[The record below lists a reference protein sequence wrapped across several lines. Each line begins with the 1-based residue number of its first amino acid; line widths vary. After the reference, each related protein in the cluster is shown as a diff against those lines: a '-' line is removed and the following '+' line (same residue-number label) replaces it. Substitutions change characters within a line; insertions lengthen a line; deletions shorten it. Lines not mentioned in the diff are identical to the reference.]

1 MPARELRE
9 ILRSAGIEDFH
20 NVPGARAHVDLRSV
34 EQGEQTGRVGRC
46 GLPRAYVLPSHKAG
60 AIKMSDRY
68 INELTGL
75 EIPEHDRVALDFGR
89 PSRDKRVGE
98 VYCLFQNRGEKLL
111 AVYRDEAAA
120 MSAMM
125 RHTSESTCIVP
136 MPLVTNNEAF

>member
-1 MPARELRE
+1 ML
-9 ILRSAGIEDFH
+9 L
-20 NVPGARAHVDLRSV
+20 
-34 EQGEQTGRVGRC
+34 
-46 GLPRAYVLPSHKAG
+46 SHKAG
-60 AIKMSDRY
+60 AIKLSDPY

-89 PSRDKRVGE
+89 PTRDKRVGE

-111 AVYRDEAAA
+111 AVYRDESAA
-120 MSAMM
+120 MRAMM